1 MPALDQLAESYRE
14 SDLVVLAVNVGDREA
29 DYAAYVEESG
39 YEHMQIVRDGTRAAV
54 RLYGVRSIP
63 VTYVLDQDGI
73 IRHTH
78 VGYGRALPERLAD
91 EIASLLE

>member
-1 MPALDQLAESYRE
+1 
-14 SDLVVLAVNVGDREA
+14 
-29 DYAAYVEESG
+29 
-39 YEHMQIVRDGTRAAV
+39 V

>member
-1 MPALDQLAESYRE
+1 LERLAEPYQS
-14 SDLVVLAVNVGDREA
+14 SDLVVLAVNVGDRQA

-39 YEHMQIVRDGTRAAV
+39 YKHVQIVRDGSRAAT

-63 VTYVLDQDGI
+63 VTYVLDREGI

-91 EIASLLE
+91 EIAALLE

>member
-1 MPALDQLAESYRE
+1 LPALDQLAESYRE
-14 SDLVVLAVNVGDREA
+14 SDLVVLAVNVGDHEA